1 MSQTE
6 TAKAVAAEERTEEA
20 RSFVRRSEGQQPD
33 ASTFRR
39 KRSVSCWRGS
49 AGRSTVS
56 DLCSREGIKPHSYYA
71 WTKEFMEAGKER
83 LTRDMVR
90 DATQQEVHQLKR
102 ENVEL
107 KQLVAELS
115 LEGYRL
121 KKRPYRLPTTTP
133 VPEDERCRE
142 DGGTCQGGFVLR
154 SPKTQGPR

>member
-6 TAKAVAAEERTEEA
+6 TAKAVAAEERTEET
-20 RSFVRRSEGQQPD
+20 RSFVRTVKSAARRKYTPEEKIRIVIEG
-33 ASTFRR
+33 FRR
-39 KRSVSCWRGS
+39 EV
-49 AGRSTVS
+49 TVS
-56 DLCSREGIKPHSYYA
+56 DLCRREGIKPHSYYA

-90 DATQQEVHQLKR
+90 DATQQEVQGLRR

-121 KKRPYRLPTTTP
+121 KKTAIPMLHDDAGIR
-133 VPEDERCRE
+133 
-142 DGGTCQGGFVLR
+142 G
-154 SPKTQGPR
+154 